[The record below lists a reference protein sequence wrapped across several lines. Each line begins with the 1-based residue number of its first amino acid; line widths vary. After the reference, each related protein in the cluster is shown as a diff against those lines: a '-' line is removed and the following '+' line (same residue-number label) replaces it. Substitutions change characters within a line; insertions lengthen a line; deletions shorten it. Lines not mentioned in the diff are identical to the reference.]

1 MISVTCWKTLI
12 LRLLEKLQ
20 VTLYFLKIFWC
31 HKYWYLQIADIPP
44 NSCLYIEG
52 NFTQTKTPLT
62 TILIIVAHKARKQII
77 PQSNL
82 KFSMFKYRFLFHNR
96 MYGKSRHLITDRISR
111 VVHLIDKKMKKEHL
125 VLDSSI
131 HGLYYTIYLDTKF
144 RVRYKIYH
152 LNTNYGRS
160 IRV

>member
-1 MISVTCWKTLI
+1 MVWPGERTHINKHTNKQNRSFQNWVLYRVLRNWCPLLSPAI
-12 LRLLEKLQ
+12 LFVDCYEQKNHFSYLLENLNTATTWKITGDFVLSQ
-20 VTLYFLKIFWC
+20 IFWC

-62 TILIIVAHKARKQII
+62 TILIIEAHKARKQII

-96 MYGKSRHLITDRISR
+96 MYGKSRHLIT
-111 VVHLIDKKMKKEHL
+111 
-125 VLDSSI
+125 
-131 HGLYYTIYLDTKF
+131 G
-144 RVRYKIYH
+144 
-152 LNTNYGRS
+152 
-160 IRV
+160 